1 MEQEQANAMAEEPVL
16 ENSMSSSSLELRVR
30 SLNSPD
36 VSVSVEVNCLVGDLK
51 TILADRTSI
60 PKTHQRLIYK
70 GKVLQDDLAL
80 GAYHVESGHTL
91 HLVPRQGDRPAD
103 YERAGGSPSS
113 NGDQRQANGGDAAG
127 RPWGQMPVI
136 MNIPGR
142 EGGESQGS
150 DGPWVRPS
158 QTPHLS
164 AILAALGGPVVPGE
178 QRGGSTGQGGAAL
191 LNAIPAQASRVISG
205 LFQGGDRIG
214 NNMQNSGE
222 GPGGATPQGPIAWP
236 SQTQSRDIARGE
248 EENSSHSVPR
258 GNGGGDLEHIRQGL
272 LTVQT
277 LLQAMRDRALR
288 SGRRREG
295 GFNRGSNLQ
304 ELPEEVIHS
313 DSRESNVFTVQ
324 ELLAGDDRSSRT
336 GAVVDTESPAR
347 DATVGTELPERESQA
362 EDNTQDDDAEMEVIA
377 EAAPASL
384 ESSTP
389 AVVAPRR
396 HFFVGQWLDVKDT
409 VNQWLEATV
418 MDIRY
423 PEEDGDGPSEL
434 LIHYN
439 GWPENWDEWIACNS
453 TRLAPFCTRTTW
465 DIHRANTFSS
475 SGGPFHGG
483 TGMHLSPTTCYERD
497 DNAPTTGSDDIRV
510 LLPQVTRLVSEVL
523 PAIQTVVGNFEQ
535 GIVSR
540 NPDDAAGS
548 TGEVRGGRRLR
559 QRQMSWQQHQF
570 QDETVALP
578 GSELSQETEMMVQ
591 DLAPLLDRLGR
602 ILSDVAPALANMGRD
617 RNSSVSQGDDEGGR
631 RSSVFSRSQSS
642 SQIDGGLSSAT
653 APGHERRVRGSYER
667 NRRGPG
673 VRRRQ
678 LTGRSLG
685 NGEEA
690 RSPSPDSAFRRLVHT
705 GGGSID
711 IHIHAI
717 MPLRPNLAPV
727 AAARPPTNIAEEG
740 GRVVGDRSSTSHAAA
755 TPSPNGDGAAEEE
768 GGRGTG
774 GGGNVQQVGGRTTSR
789 TTAGGNSA
797 ITSVSGGVGANA
809 SALSSMSYPAH
820 GVLFALPLGGSTLGG
835 QLIQVQQPRSV
846 NDRPSEPSTAGSEN
860 VENITPLGAVTSTPA
875 DHVETTSVTISEA
888 MASGSHDA
896 SLQPEMNDSTSGVP
910 APSPSQNEGID
921 TLPPNLDVVTDA
933 FVQQNEEE
941 PLSSVPRDDEDECLN
956 GQEETTTT
964 LGSVSSAVFNH
975 SSRDTTENNVEI
987 PHQYVVASTGNDDS
1001 PGTDENGSVEI
1012 PDSNCEV
1019 TVEASHPVASLEEQD
1034 AAVGQDV
1041 QPPSSNPL
1049 ALSPPNSRWRWIRR
1063 NFLCR
1068 NGGSGQRG

>member
-36 VSVSVEVNCLVGDLK
+36 VSVSVEVDCLVGDLK

-103 YERAGGSPSS
+103 YEGAGGSPSS

-127 RPWGQMPVI
+127 GLWGQMPVI
-136 MNIPGR
+136 MNIPGS

-150 DGPWVRPS
+150 DGPWARPS
-158 QTPHLS
+158 QPPHLS
-164 AILAALGGPVVPGE
+164 AILAALGGPVVAGE

-191 LNAIPAQASRVISG
+191 LNAMPAQTLRFISG

-222 GPGGATPQGPIAWP
+222 GPGGTAPQGPIALP

-248 EENSSHSVPR
+248 EESSSHRVPR

-272 LTVQT
+272 LTVET
-277 LLQAMRDRALR
+277 LLQAMRDRAVG
-288 SGRRREG
+288 SGRRQEE
-295 GFNRGSNLQ
+295 GSNQSSDLQ

-313 DSRESNVFTVQ
+313 DSSDSNVVTVQ
-324 ELLAGDDRSSRT
+324 ELLAGDDRSSHT
-336 GAVVDTESPAR
+336 GAVVDTESPAG

-362 EDNTQDDDAEMEVIA
+362 EDNMQDDAEMEVIA

-389 AVVAPRR
+389 VVVAPRR

-418 MDIRY
+418 MNIRY

-439 GWPENWDEWIACNS
+439 GWPEQWDEWIACNS
-453 TRLAPFCTRTTW
+453 ARLAPFCTRTTW

-523 PAIQTVVGNFEQ
+523 PAMQTMVGNFEQ
-535 GIVSR
+535 GIVGR

-559 QRQMSWQQHQF
+559 HRQMSWQQHQF
-570 QDETVALP
+570 QDENVAPP
-578 GSELSQETEMMVQ
+578 GSELSREMEMVAQ
-591 DLAPLLDRLGR
+591 DLSPLLDRLGR

-617 RNSSVSQGDDEGGR
+617 RSSSGSQGDDEGGR
-631 RSSVFSRSQSS
+631 RSSVSSHSQSS

-667 NRRGPG
+667 NWRGPG
-673 VRRRQ
+673 IRRRQ

-727 AAARPPTNIAEEG
+727 AAARPPINITEEG
-740 GRVVGDRSSTSHAAA
+740 GGVVGNRPSTSSHAAA
-755 TPSPNGDGAAEEE
+755 TLSPNGDGTAEEE
-768 GGRGTG
+768 GGTG
-774 GGGNVQQVGGRTTSR
+774 DGGNVQQVGGRTTLR

-797 ITSVSGGVGANA
+797 VTSVSGGVGANA
-809 SALSSMSYPAH
+809 SALSSMSSAR
-820 GVLFALPLGGSTLGG
+820 GVLFALPLGSSTLGV
-835 QLIQVQQPRSV
+835 QLVQVQQSRSV
-846 NDRPSEPSTAGSEN
+846 NDRPSEPTAAGSEN
-860 VENITPLGAVTSTPA
+860 VENISPLGAVTSTPA
-875 DHVETTSVTISEA
+875 DHVETTSVTTSEA
-888 MASGSHDA
+888 MASGSHYV

-910 APSPSQNEGID
+910 APSPSQNEDID
-921 TLPPNLDVVTDA
+921 TLPSNLDVVTDA
-933 FVQQNEEE
+933 FVQQNTEE
-941 PLSSVPRDDEDECLN
+941 PSSSVPRDDEGECLN
-956 GQEETTTT
+956 EQEETTTT
-964 LGSVSSAVFNH
+964 LGSASSAVVNH
-975 SSRDTTENNVEI
+975 SSRDTTVTNVEI
-987 PHQYVVASTGNDDS
+987 PRQYAVASTGNDDS
-1001 PGTDENGSVEI
+1001 PGTDESGSVEAL
-1012 PDSNCEV
+1012 DSNCEM

-1034 AAVGQDV
+1034 VAVEQGV

-1049 ALSPPNSRWRWIRR
+1049 TLAPPNSRWRWIRR
-1063 NFLCR
+1063 SFLFR